1 MEKKD
6 YLRPDLAILEMEV
19 GSLMS
24 VSDGG
29 NRVDI
34 DPNPGMGN
42 GWEEAASKPHYSVWD
57 LDEDE

>member
-1 MEKKD
+1 M
-6 YLRPDLAILEMEV
+6 AILEMEA

-24 VSDGG
+24 VSGDG
-29 NRVDI
+29 NRVYI
-34 DPNPGMGN
+34 DPNPGMGS

>member
-1 MEKKD
+1 MEKKE
-6 YLRPDLAILEMEV
+6 YLRPDMAMLEMEAE
-19 GSLMS
+19 SLMA
-24 VSDGG
+24 VSGG

-34 DPNPGMGN
+34 DPNPGMGC

>member
-1 MEKKD
+1 MEKKE
-6 YLRPDLAILEMEV
+6 YLRPEMAMLEMEAE
-19 GSLMS
+19 SLMA
-24 VSDGG
+24 VSGG

-34 DPNPGMGN
+34 DPNPGTDS

>member
-1 MEKKD
+1 MEKKE
-6 YLRPDLAILEMEV
+6 YLRPDMAILEMEA

-24 VSDGG
+24 VSGDG
-29 NRVDI
+29 NRVYI
-34 DPNPGMGN
+34 DPNHGTGS

>member
-1 MEKKD
+1 MEKKE
-6 YLRPDLAILEMEV
+6 YLRPEMAMLEMEAE
-19 GSLMS
+19 SLMA
-24 VSDGG
+24 VSGG

-34 DPNPGMGN
+34 DPNPGTGS